1 MSRAK
6 LIDQLNL
13 GNSNTLAVIQK
24 LVQKII
30 NSLREEINI
39 LVGSPIPWPLPY
51 FSVKAVNYS
60 TGAEWL
66 ADSNFIGVSRPRN
79 MAFNYIVRA
88 A

>member
-1 MSRAK
+1 MNRAK
-6 LIDQLNL
+6 FIDQLNL
-13 GNSNTLAVIQK
+13 GNSNTLAVTQK

-30 NSLREEINI
+30 NLLREEINI
-39 LVGSPIPWPLPY
+39 PVGSPISLPY

-66 ADSNFIGVSRPRN
+66 ADSSFIGASRPRN
-79 MAFNYIVRA
+79 MVFNYIVRA